1 MLSAEGNFFMATN
14 SNLGK
19 NSRLHLLGAML
30 LLWCAAICGR
40 LVYLQIF
47 RYGGFVKQAEH
58 QQQREIPLSAKRG
71 VIYDR
76 SGKELA
82 MSVLVDSAF
91 AVPSEVKDLPTA
103 VSLITRITRDDH
115 NVVLADCR
123 NHKTFCWVA
132 RKADD
137 ETIERIKSLNLQGI
151 HFQKEPK
158 RFYPARDLAAQVV
171 GTVGMED
178 VGQSGIEH
186 AFDEEMRGRAGKMF
200 ISVDARRQWFS
211 DVEKQPEPGAS
222 LVLTID
228 KNIQYIAEKE
238 LDQAIHDTQAIAGTV
253 IVENPHTGEIL
264 ALANRPTFNPNLRK
278 EITPNALTNRAVS
291 YVYEPGSTFKLVTIS
306 AALEEKLTNP
316 DEVFDCQMGSIVY
329 NGMRIRD
336 SKPHGLLPVWGV
348 LAESSDVGAI
358 KIALRLGEDRLYKY
372 IRAYGFGQQTGIELP
387 GETRGLTKPV
397 SRWSKVSIAAISM
410 GQEIGISPLQLSGL
424 ISTFANDGVWVAP
437 CIVAGTV
444 GPNSAPQSTP
454 QTVAF
459 HPGASRRVISSYTAA
474 EMRSMMQKVV
484 IEGTGRKAILEG
496 YTSAGKTGAAQKV
509 DPATGAYSKTKY
521 IGSFAGFAPVN
532 NPQIVVAVIL
542 DSAVGLH
549 QGGQI
554 SAPVFRRISQQV
566 LEYLHVPHDL
576 PLAPQHQLLLAKTKD
591 KDLEEG
597 TPDHPGEPLETA
609 EVNSDSSDGTKAPS
623 VARATLRQAQG
634 RLSPATAGA
643 DGNVVQAAMREPVS
657 SNAVGGSSTQGNPSK
672 TPDAGTPAQAKLP
685 STGTVVLDVE
695 QGGIEVPLF
704 VGKTVRGSVE
714 AAQDIGLELE
724 AVGSGVARQ
733 QTPVAG
739 THVAAG
745 ARVTVQFGRKSQD
758 LNHRGHR
765 VHRGRRM
772 NFSVPLRVLCGKTLR
787 FDPQK
792 NRVIR

>member
-1 MLSAEGNFFMATN
+1 MAMN
-14 SNLGK
+14 SNPGK
-19 NSRLHLLGAML
+19 NARLYLLGAML
-30 LLWCAAICGR
+30 LLWCVAICGR
-40 LVYLQIF
+40 LVFLQIF
-47 RYGGFVKQAEH
+47 RYGSFVKQAEH

-76 SGKELA
+76 AGHELA

-103 VSLITRITRDDH
+103 VSLITRITGEDH

-178 VGQSGIEH
+178 GGQSGIEH
-186 AFDEEMRGRAGKMF
+186 AFDDQLRGRAGKMF

-211 DVEKQPEPGAS
+211 DVEKQPEPGEN

-238 LDQAIHDTQAIAGTV
+238 LDQGIHDTQAIAGTV
-253 IVENPHTGEIL
+253 IVENPRTGEIL

-278 EITPNALTNRAVS
+278 QITPAALTNRAVS
-291 YVYEPGSTFKLVTIS
+291 YIYEPGSTFKLVTIS

-316 DEVFDCQMGSIVY
+316 DELFDCQMGSIVY

-336 SKPHGLLPVWGV
+336 SKPHGILPVWGV

-358 KIALRLGEDRLYKY
+358 KIALRLGEDRFYKY
-372 IRAYGFGQQTGIELP
+372 IRAFGFGQPTGIELP

-410 GQEIGISPLQLSGL
+410 GQEIGISPIQLSAL

-437 CIVAGTV
+437 RIVAGPV
-444 GPNSAPQSTP
+444 DAAGSPQA
-454 QTVAF
+454 VAF
-459 HPGASRRVISSYTAA
+459 HPGTSRRVISSYTAA

-484 IEGTGRKAILEG
+484 LEGTGRKAILEG
-496 YTSAGKTGAAQKV
+496 YSAAGKTGTAQKV

-549 QGGQI
+549 QGGQV
-554 SAPVFRRISQQV
+554 SAPIFRRVTQHV
-566 LEYLHVPHDL
+566 LEYLHTPHDL
-576 PLAPQHQLLLAKTKD
+576 PLAPNRQLLLAQAKTKD

-597 TPDHPGEPLETA
+597 TPDHPGEPLDTA
-609 EVNSDSSDGTKAPS
+609 EVNSDSLRRAAGKDH
-623 VARATLRQAQG
+623 VAQSPL
-634 RLSPATAGA
+634 PATAETSGE
-643 DGNVVQAAMREPVS
+643 VVQAAMRQNEPTAIARANS
-657 SNAVGGSSTQGNPSK
+657 QQIPAADADAAV
-672 TPDAGTPAQAKLP
+672 QAKSP
-685 STGTVVLDVE
+685 TTGTVVLDVE
-695 QGGIEVPLF
+695 QGGIEVPSFL
-704 VGKTVRGSVE
+704 GKTVRGALE
-714 AAQDIGLELE
+714 AAQDADLELE
-724 AVGSGVARQ
+724 AVGSGLARQ
-733 QTPVAG
+733 QSPSAG

-745 ARVTVQFGRKSQD
+745 AHITVQFGR
-758 LNHRGHR
+758 
-765 VHRGRRM
+765 
-772 NFSVPLRVLCGKTLR
+772 
-787 FDPQK
+787 
-792 NRVIR
+792 

>member
-1 MLSAEGNFFMATN
+1 MALSESTLA
-14 SNLGK
+14 K
-19 NSRLHLLGAML
+19 NSRLYLLGTLM
-30 LLWCAAICGR
+30 LLWCLAICGR

-47 RYGGFVKQAEH
+47 DYGKFVKLAGH
-58 QQQREIPLSAKRG
+58 QQQRAIPLAAKRG
-71 VIYDR
+71 VIFDR
-76 SGKELA
+76 AGRELA

-103 VSLITRITRDDH
+103 VHLITRITGEDY
-115 NVVLADCR
+115 NVVLADCQA
-123 NHKTFCWVA
+123 HKTFCWVA

-137 ETIERIKSLNLQGI
+137 ETIERIQSLHLQGI

-171 GTVGMED
+171 GAVGMED

-186 AFDEEMRGRAGKMF
+186 AFDDELRGRAGKMF
-200 ISVDARRQWFS
+200 ISVDARRQWYS
-211 DVEKQPEPGAS
+211 DVEKQPEPGDN

-278 EITPNALTNRAVS
+278 QITPAALTNRAVS

-306 AALEEKLTNP
+306 AALEEKVTNP
-316 DEVFDCQMGSIVY
+316 DELFDCQMGSIVY

-336 SKPHGLLPVWGV
+336 SKPHGILPVWGV
-348 LAESSDVGAI
+348 LAESSDVGSI
-358 KIALRLGEDRLYKY
+358 KIALRLGEDRFYKY

-387 GETRGLTKPV
+387 GETRGLTKPP

-410 GQEIGISPLQLSGL
+410 GQEIGISPLQLTGL
-424 ISTFANDGVWVAP
+424 ISTFANDGIWVAP
-437 CIVAGTV
+437 RIVAGTV
-444 GPNSAPQSTP
+444 EPQGTP

-459 HPGASRRVISSYTAA
+459 HPGASHRVISPYTAA

-484 IEGTGRKAILEG
+484 LEGTGRKAILEG
-496 YTSAGKTGAAQKV
+496 YSSAGKTGTAQKV
-509 DPATGAYSKTKY
+509 DPDTGVYSKTKY

-549 QGGQI
+549 QGGQV
-554 SAPVFRRISQQV
+554 SAPVFKRISQQV

-576 PLAPQHQLLLAKTKD
+576 PLAPQHQLLLAQAKTKD

-609 EVNSDSSDGTKAPS
+609 EVNTNSNDAAKAAALAARMAAPAAAGVQDG
-623 VARATLRQAQG
+623 
-634 RLSPATAGA
+634 
-643 DGNVVQAAMREPVS
+643 DVVQAALREQVS
-657 SNAVGGSSTQGNPSK
+657 ASPGPA
-672 TPDAGTPAQAKLP
+672 AQAKAPATAAMSQEKLP
-685 STGTVVLDVE
+685 TSGTVVLDVE
-695 QGGIEVPLF
+695 QGGIEVPSF
-704 VGKTVRGSVE
+704 VGKTVRGAVE
-714 AAQDIGLELE
+714 AAQDVGLELD

-733 QTPVAG
+733 QSPAAG
-739 THVAAG
+739 THVPSG
-745 ARVTVQFGRKSQD
+745 SRVTVQFGR
-758 LNHRGHR
+758 
-765 VHRGRRM
+765 
-772 NFSVPLRVLCGKTLR
+772 
-787 FDPQK
+787 
-792 NRVIR
+792 

>member
-1 MLSAEGNFFMATN
+1 MTTN
-14 SNLGK
+14 SNPGK
-19 NSRLHLLGAML
+19 NSRLYLLGGML
-30 LLWCAAICGR
+30 LFWCVAICAR

-47 RYGGFVKQAEH
+47 CYGSFAKQAEH

-76 SGKELA
+76 AGHELA

-103 VSLITRITRDDH
+103 VSLITRITGEDH

-137 ETIERIKSLNLQGI
+137 ETIERIQSLNLQGI

-178 VGQSGIEH
+178 SGQSGIEH
-186 AFDEEMRGRAGKMF
+186 AFDDELRGRAGKMF
-200 ISVDARRQWFS
+200 ISVDARRQWYS
-211 DVEKQPEPGAS
+211 DIEKQPEPGES

-278 EITPNALTNRAVS
+278 QITPAALTNRAVS

-316 DEVFDCQMGSIVY
+316 DEVFDCQMGSIIY

-358 KIALRLGEDRLYKY
+358 KIALRLGEDRFYKY

-410 GQEIGISPLQLSGL
+410 GQEIGISPIQLTGL

-437 CIVAGTV
+437 RILTGRVEAQG
-444 GPNSAPQSTP
+444 TP

-459 HPGASRRVISSYTAA
+459 HPAASRRVISSYTAA

-484 IEGTGRKAILEG
+484 LEGTGRKAILEG
-496 YTSAGKTGAAQKV
+496 YTSAGKTGTGQKV

-521 IGSFAGFAPVN
+521 VASFAGFAPLN

-542 DSAVGLH
+542 DSAVGPH
-549 QGGQI
+549 QGGQV
-554 SAPVFRRISQQV
+554 SAPVFRRVAQQV
-566 LEYLHVPHDL
+566 LEYLHTPHDL
-576 PLAPQHQLLLAKTKD
+576 PLAPNHQLLLASRAKD
-591 KDLEEG
+591 RDLEEG

-609 EVNSDSSDGTKAPS
+609 DVVGDSSQPAETDR
-623 VARATLRQAQG
+623 VARTLPSTSSG
-634 RLSPATAGA
+634 RALPATAGS
-643 DGNVVQAAMREPVS
+643 DGKVVQATMRETEPVPGTAAGAS
-657 SNAVGGSSTQGNPSK
+657 TGQGGPQQKTANPIDAAAVPT
-672 TPDAGTPAQAKLP
+672 TLLP
-685 STGTVVLDVE
+685 TGTVVLDVE
-695 QGGIEVPLF
+695 QGGIEVPSF
-704 VGKTVRGSVE
+704 VGKTVRGAVE
-714 AAQDIGLELE
+714 AAQDAGLELE

-733 QTPVAG
+733 QSPSAG

-745 ARVTVQFGRKSQD
+745 THVTVQFGR
-758 LNHRGHR
+758 
-765 VHRGRRM
+765 
-772 NFSVPLRVLCGKTLR
+772 
-787 FDPQK
+787 
-792 NRVIR
+792 

>member
-1 MLSAEGNFFMATN
+1 MTIN

-19 NSRLHLLGAML
+19 NSRLYLLGAML
-30 LLWCAAICGR
+30 LFWCVAICGR
-40 LVYLQIF
+40 LVYLQVF
-47 RYGGFVKQAEH
+47 NYGGFVKQAEH

-76 SGKELA
+76 AGRELA

-103 VSLITRITRDDH
+103 VSLITRITGDDR

-132 RKADD
+132 RKAND

-151 HFQKEPK
+151 HFQKGPK

-178 VGQSGIEH
+178 FGQSGIEH
-186 AFDEEMRGRAGKMF
+186 AFDDELRGRAGKMF
-200 ISVDARRQWFS
+200 VSVDARRQWFS
-211 DVEKQPEPGAS
+211 DVEKQPEAGEN

-238 LDQAIHDTQAIAGTV
+238 LEQAIHDTQAIAGTV

-278 EITPNALTNRAVS
+278 QITPAALTNRAVS

-316 DEVFDCQMGSIVY
+316 NEVFDCQMGSIVY

-336 SKPHGLLPVWGV
+336 AKPHGLLPVWGV

-358 KIALRLGEDRLYKY
+358 KIALRLGEDRFYKY
-372 IRAYGFGQQTGIELP
+372 IRAFGFGQQTGIELP

-397 SRWSKVSIAAISM
+397 SHWSRVSIAAISM
-410 GQEIGISPLQLSGL
+410 GQEIGISPLQLAGL
-424 ISTFANDGVWVAP
+424 VSTFANDGVWVAP
-437 CIVAGTV
+437 RILTGKVEPQGT
-444 GPNSAPQSTP
+444 PK
-454 QTVAF
+454 TVAF
-459 HPGASRRVISSYTAA
+459 HPGPSRRVISSYTAA
-474 EMRSMMQKVV
+474 EMRAMMQQVV
-484 IEGTGRKAILEG
+484 LEGTGRKAILEG
-496 YTSAGKTGAAQKV
+496 YTSAGKTGTAQKV

-521 IGSFAGFAPVN
+521 IGSFAGFAPLN

-549 QGGQI
+549 QGGQV
-554 SAPVFRRISQQV
+554 SAPVFRRVAQQV
-566 LEYLHVPHDL
+566 LEYLHTPHDL
-576 PLAPQHQLLLAKTKD
+576 PLAPQHQLLLAQAKMKD

-609 EVNSDSSDGTKAPS
+609 EVNGDSS
-623 VARATLRQAQG
+623 VARAP
-634 RLSPATAGA
+634 SPANASH
-643 DGNVVQAAMREPVS
+643 DGKLVQAAIRQSEPPPV
-657 SNAVGGSSTQGNPSK
+657 
-672 TPDAGTPAQAKLP
+672 TPAIVNEANQPQPSGNSAANSDAAPTTLP
-685 STGTVVLDVE
+685 TSGTVVLDVE
-695 QGGIEVPLF
+695 QGGIEVPSF
-704 VGKTVRGSVE
+704 VGKTVRGAVE
-714 AAQDIGLELE
+714 SAQDAGLELE
-724 AVGSGVARQ
+724 AVGSGLARQ
-733 QTPVAG
+733 QSPPAG
-739 THVAAG
+739 AHVAAG
-745 ARVTVQFGRKSQD
+745 AHVLVQFGR
-758 LNHRGHR
+758 
-765 VHRGRRM
+765 
-772 NFSVPLRVLCGKTLR
+772 
-787 FDPQK
+787 
-792 NRVIR
+792 

>member
-1 MLSAEGNFFMATN
+1 MATN
-14 SNLGK
+14 SHPGK
-19 NSRLHLLGAML
+19 NSRLYLLGAIL
-30 LLWCAAICGR
+30 LFWCVAICGR
-40 LVYLQIF
+40 LVFLQIF
-47 RYGGFVKQAEH
+47 SYGKFVKMAGH
-58 QQQREIPLSAKRG
+58 QQQRAIPLAAKRG

-76 SGKELA
+76 SGHELA

-103 VSLITRITRDDH
+103 VSLITRITGDDY

-123 NHKTFCWVA
+123 GHKTFCWVA
-132 RKADD
+132 RKAND
-137 ETIERIKSLNLQGI
+137 ETIERINSLKLQGI

-158 RFYPARDLAAQVV
+158 RFYPARDLAAQVL
-171 GTVGMED
+171 GSVGMED
-178 VGQSGIEH
+178 SGQSGIEH
-186 AFDEEMRGRAGKMF
+186 EFDDELRGRAGKMF
-200 ISVDARRQWFS
+200 ISVDARRQWFA
-211 DVEKQPEPGAS
+211 DVETQPDPGDN

-264 ALANRPTFNPNLRK
+264 ALANRPTFNPNQHK
-278 EITPNALTNRAVS
+278 KITPESLTNRAVS

-306 AALEEKLTNP
+306 AALEEKVTNP
-316 DEVFDCQMGSIVY
+316 DEIFDCQMGSIVY

-336 SKPHGLLPVWGV
+336 SKPHGLLPVYDV
-348 LAESSDVGAI
+348 LAESSDVGSI
-358 KIALRLGEDRLYKY
+358 KIALRLGEDRFYKY
-372 IRAYGFGQQTGIELP
+372 IRAFGFGQQTGIELP
-387 GETRGLTKPV
+387 GETRGMTKPP

-410 GQEIGISPLQLSGL
+410 GQEIGISPIQLAGL

-437 CIVAGTV
+437 RILTGTV
-444 GPNSAPQSTP
+444 QPQGTP

-459 HPGASRRVISSYTAA
+459 HPGASHRVISSYTAA

-484 IEGTGRKAILEG
+484 LEGTGRKAILEG
-496 YTSAGKTGAAQKV
+496 YSSAGKTGTAQKV

-549 QGGQI
+549 QGGQV
-554 SAPVFRRISQQV
+554 SAPVFKRISQQV

-576 PLAPQHQLLLAKTKD
+576 PLAPQHQLLAQAKTKD

-609 EVNSDSSDGTKAPS
+609 EVNTD
-623 VARATLRQAQG
+623 
-634 RLSPATAGA
+634 ATAPAPNPSSAPAHSPVPVGA
-643 DGNVVQAAMREPVS
+643 NGQVVQAAMRES
-657 SNAVGGSSTQGNPSK
+657 VGDGAGGH
-672 TPDAGTPAQAKLP
+672 PDQPTAPDPASPAQPPLP
-685 STGTVVLDVE
+685 KTGTVVLDVE
-695 QGGIEVPLF
+695 QGGIEVPSF
-704 VGKTVRGSVE
+704 VGKTVRGAVE
-714 AAQDIGLELE
+714 AAQDLGLELD

-733 QTPVAG
+733 QSPVAG

-745 ARVTVQFGRKSQD
+745 ARVTVQFGR
-758 LNHRGHR
+758 
-765 VHRGRRM
+765 
-772 NFSVPLRVLCGKTLR
+772 
-787 FDPQK
+787 
-792 NRVIR
+792 

>member
-1 MLSAEGNFFMATN
+1 MATN

-19 NSRLHLLGAML
+19 NSRLYLLGAML
-30 LLWCAAICGR
+30 LFWCAAICGR
-40 LVYLQIF
+40 LVYLQIY
-47 RYGGFVKQAEH
+47 RYGSFVKQAEH

-76 SGKELA
+76 AGHELA

-103 VSLITRITRDDH
+103 VSLITRITGDDR

-137 ETIERIKSLNLQGI
+137 ETIERIKSLRLQGI

-178 VGQSGIEH
+178 SGQSGIEH
-186 AFDEEMRGRAGKMF
+186 AFDDALRGRAGNMF

-211 DVEKQPEPGAS
+211 DVEKQPEPGQS

-238 LDQAIHDTQAIAGTV
+238 LDQAIHDTHAIAGTV

-278 EITPNALTNRAVS
+278 QITPAALTNRAVS

-358 KIALRLGEDRLYKY
+358 KIALRLGEDRFYKY

-410 GQEIGISPLQLSGL
+410 GQEIGISPLQLAGL

-437 CIVAGTV
+437 RIVAGKV
-444 GPNSAPQSTP
+444 EPQGAP

-474 EMRSMMQKVV
+474 QMRSMMQKVV
-484 IEGTGRKAILEG
+484 LEGTGRKAILEG
-496 YTSAGKTGAAQKV
+496 YTSAGKTGTAQKV

-521 IGSFAGFAPVN
+521 IGSFAGFAPIN

-549 QGGQI
+549 QGGQV
-554 SAPVFRRISQQV
+554 SAPVFRRVAQQV
-566 LEYLHVPHDL
+566 LEYLHTPHDL
-576 PLAPQHQLLLAKTKD
+576 PLAPNHQLLLAEANMKD
-591 KDLEEG
+591 NDLEEG

-609 EVNSDSSDGTKAPS
+609 DMNGDSSQPAAGKNS
-623 VARATLRQAQG
+623 VARTPT
-634 RLSPATAGA
+634 PASANSKG
-643 DGNVVQAAMREPVS
+643 GVVQAAMRQSEPMPGVS
-657 SNAVGGSSTQGNPSK
+657 SQPDQTSAKSPSVAD
-672 TPDAGTPAQAKLP
+672 PADAPQPNLPA
-685 STGTVVLDVE
+685 TGTVILDVE
-695 QGGIEVPLF
+695 QGGIEVPSF
-704 VGKTVRGSVE
+704 VGKTVRGAVE
-714 AAQDIGLELE
+714 AAQDAGLELE

-733 QTPVAG
+733 QSPSAG

-745 ARVTVQFGRKSQD
+745 AHVTVQFG
-758 LNHRGHR
+758 H
-765 VHRGRRM
+765 
-772 NFSVPLRVLCGKTLR
+772 
-787 FDPQK
+787 
-792 NRVIR
+792 